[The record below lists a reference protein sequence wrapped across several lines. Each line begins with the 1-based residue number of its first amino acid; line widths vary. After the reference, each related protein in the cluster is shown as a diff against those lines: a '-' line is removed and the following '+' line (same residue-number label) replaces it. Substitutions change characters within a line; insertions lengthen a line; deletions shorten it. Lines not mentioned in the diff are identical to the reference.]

1 MSAARYLEDG
11 YLTQVQRGIDY
22 IESHLDESFAL
33 AKVSKVAGISHW
45 HFQRIFKALTGETLM
60 TYVRSRR
67 LARSLD
73 RLLKSNVGIL
83 QIAMDAGFESQ
94 AAFTRAFKSA
104 FGLTPG
110 AYRKIGDKSL
120 FLQKARIDADYLMH
134 VHENVSRDPVITER
148 PAMRLCGLR
157 TKIYGVDSDRNN
169 IAERLPPLWNEFLA
183 RLPALA
189 DARRDADDAVCYG
202 VIQPQSAES
211 EQLIY
216 HAAVVIPANAPLTNG
231 FVELQIPAARY
242 ATFTHKGASNM
253 LDHTVNYIYSAWLAR
268 SGERHSYGADLE
280 LYDHR
285 FDDTSE
291 DSVMEYAIP
300 LETLESA

>member
-1 MSAARYLEDG
+1 MTTARYLEDG
-11 YLTQVQRGIDY
+11 YLAQVQRGIDY
-22 IESHLDESFAL
+22 IEAHLDESFAL

-73 RLLKSNVGIL
+73 RLLKTNVGIL
-83 QIAMDAGFESQ
+83 RIAMDAGFDSQ
-94 AAFTRAFKSA
+94 AAFTRAFKNA

-157 TKIYGVDSDRNN
+157 TEIYGVDSDKNN
-169 IAERLPPLWNEFLA
+169 IAERLPPLWEAFLQ
-183 RLPALA
+183 RLPSIGETCG
-189 DARRDADDAVCYG
+189 DVCYG
-202 VIQPQSAES
+202 VVQPQSADA
-211 EQLIY
+211 EQLVY
-216 HAAVVIPANAPLTNG
+216 HAAIPIPANAPLTDG
-231 FVELQIPAARY
+231 FELHIPAARY

-291 DSVMEYAIP
+291 ASVMEYAIP
-300 LETLESA
+300 LQSVQSQPA

>member
-1 MSAARYLEDG
+1 MTAPRYLEDG
-11 YLTQVQRGIDY
+11 YLAQVQRGIDY
-22 IESHLDESFAL
+22 IESNLDESLAL
-33 AKVSKVAGISHW
+33 PKVSKVAGISHW

-73 RLLKSNVGIL
+73 RLLRSKVGIL
-83 QIAMDAGFESQ
+83 EIAMDAGFESQ
-94 AAFTRAFKSA
+94 AAFTRAFKTA

-120 FLQKARIDADYLMH
+120 FLQKARIHTDYLMH
-134 VHENVSRDPVITER
+134 VHENVSPDPVIAER

-157 TKIYGVDSDRNN
+157 TEIYGVDSDKNN
-169 IAERLPPLWNEFLA
+169 IADRLPPLWGAFLEK
-183 RLPALA
+183 LPSIGEACG
-189 DARRDADDAVCYG
+189 DVCYG
-202 VIQPQSAES
+202 VIRPQSAETD
-211 EQLIY
+211 QLTY
-216 HAAVVIPANAPLTNG
+216 HAAIPISADAPLTDG
-231 FVELQIPAARY
+231 FVELHIPAARY
-242 ATFTHKGASNM
+242 ATFTHKGASSM

-285 FDDTSE
+285 FDDKSD
-291 DSVMEYAIP
+291 DSVMEYAVP
-300 LETLESA
+300 LASA

>member
-1 MSAARYLEDG
+1 MTAVRYLEDG
-11 YLTQVQRGIDY
+11 YLAQVQRGIDY
-22 IESHLDESFAL
+22 IEAHLGESLAL
-33 AKVSKVAGISHW
+33 SKVSKVAGISHW

-73 RLLKSNVGIL
+73 RLLKSNAGIL
-83 QIAMDAGFESQ
+83 EIAMDAGFESQ
-94 AAFTRAFKSA
+94 AAFTRAFKAA

-134 VHENVSRDPVITER
+134 VHENISPDPVITER

-157 TKIYGVDSDRNN
+157 TEIYGVDSDKNN
-169 IAERLPPLWNEFLA
+169 IADRLPPLWGAFLE
-183 RLPALA
+183 RLPSIGETCGG
-189 DARRDADDAVCYG
+189 VCYG
-202 VIQPQSAES
+202 VIQPQSADTD
-211 EQLIY
+211 QLVY
-216 HAAVVIPANAPLTNG
+216 HAGIPIPADAPLTDG
-231 FVELQIPAARY
+231 FVELQVPAARY
-242 ATFTHKGASNM
+242 AGFTHKGASSTLN
-253 LDHTVNYIYSAWLAR
+253 HTVNYIYSAWLAR

-285 FDDTSE
+285 FDEASDE
-291 DSVMEYAIP
+291 SVMEYAIP
-300 LETLESA
+300 LESA